1 MAGLRQ
7 ETKRIGAARYTVN
20 QLGYGDARPL
30 LWLGASVLLPSL
42 KALEGVRL
50 LDDQGQLVL
59 VELVTKD
66 IGIIGKAAELFFERA
81 KPDDFERVVALF
93 TERTMVQLDGAKA
106 PAALKEI
113 AELHWPSR
121 YGDFGAW
128 LAFSFEVHFGP
139 FSQGGNAAAGS
150 GSPGSKDP

>member
-1 MAGLRQ
+1 MAGLRK
-7 ETKRIGAARYTVN
+7 EEKRIGNARYTVS

-42 KALEGVRL
+42 EALEGVRL
-50 LDDQGQLVL
+50 IDDAGRLVL

-66 IGIIGKAAELFFERA
+66 IGLIGKAARLFFERA
-81 KPDDFERVVALF
+81 KPDDFERVVRMF
-93 TERTMVQLDGAKA
+93 TERTLVQIDGAKG
-106 PAALKEI
+106 PVALASIE
-113 AELHWPSR
+113 ELHWPSR
-121 YGDFGAW
+121 YGDFASW

-139 FSQGGNAAAGS
+139 FSLGGGEAAGS